1 MTEPSSAAGDA
12 PTLVRALG
20 AWDCTLLTIG
30 NVVGSAVFIAA
41 NIVPANVPH
50 AGWVI
55 AVWIAGGLLSLAG
68 ALTYAELGTMFPR
81 AGGPYQ
87 FLKEAYGPLFGF
99 LYGWTCFLV
108 ILCGAVAYLAVA
120 SAEML
125 GRYVP
130 AFLRAHEVFSL
141 QLAGAA
147 LSVNGNQL
155 GATLL
160 IVVLTAINYVGLR
173 PGVFIQ
179 NVSTVAKFAALVA
192 LIVLGFLATPLESPN
207 WTAPLAS
214 AHLLSGLGVA
224 MIAVFWAYDGWYCL
238 TYCGAEIR
246 DPERSLPRG
255 LLAGTATVMALYVLL
270 NLVYLR
276 ALPLK
281 ALGEAGGIAD
291 ASAGALLGSIGAP
304 LVSAGILASVLG
316 ALAVN
321 VLGNARVYLPMAQ
334 DGLFFS
340 ALARIHPTYRTPS
353 ACLVAQACWSIVLA
367 CTGRYDQI
375 GTYVTFAVFLFHA
388 AIGAAIFVLRR
399 QRPDAPR
406 PYRTWGYP
414 WTPAIFVLTSL
425 VFVAST
431 FFERPL
437 ESLLGLGLVALGL
450 PVYAWWSRR
459 RARERL
465 ALP

>member
-1 MTEPSSAAGDA
+1 MRGGAA

-20 AWDCTLLTIG
+20 AWDCTLLTVG
-30 NVVGSAVFIAA
+30 NVVGSAIFIAA
-41 NIVPANVPH
+41 SIVPASLPH

-68 ALTYAELGTMFPR
+68 ALCYAELGTMFPR

-108 ILCGAVAYLAVA
+108 ILCGAIAYLAVA

-125 GRYVP
+125 GRYIPV
-130 AFLRAHEVFSL
+130 FLRAHQVFSV
-141 QLAGAA
+141 QVAGSV
-147 LSVNGNQL
+147 LSINGNQL

-160 IVVLTAINYVGLR
+160 ILLLTAVNYVGLR
-173 PGVFIQ
+173 PGVAIQ
-179 NVSTVAKFAALVA
+179 NISTVAKFAALVA
-192 LIVLGFLATPLESPN
+192 LIVLGLNATPLESPN
-207 WTAPLAS
+207 WTAPLATS
-214 AHLLSGLGVA
+214 QLLSGLGVA

-238 TYCGAEIR
+238 TFCGAEVR
-246 DPERSLPRG
+246 EPQRSLPRG
-255 LLAGTATVMALYVLL
+255 LLTGTATVMALYVLL

-281 ALGEAGGIAD
+281 ALGEAHGIAD
-291 ASAGALLGSIGAP
+291 AAAGALLGSVGAP

-316 ALAVN
+316 ALATSI
-321 VLGNARVYLPMAQ
+321 LGNARVYLPMAQ

-340 ALARIHPTYRTPS
+340 ALARIHPKYRTPT
-353 ACLVAQACWSIVLA
+353 ACLVAQALWSIALA
-367 CTGRYDQI
+367 CTGRYEQI
-375 GTYVTFAVFLFHA
+375 GTYVTFGVFLFHA
-388 AIGAAIFVLRR
+388 ATGAAVVVLRR
-399 QRPDAPR
+399 RRPDAPR

-414 WTPAIFVLTSL
+414 WTPAVFVLTSL
-425 VFVAST
+425 VFVLST
-431 FFERPL
+431 LFERPL
-437 ESLLGLGLVALGL
+437 ESLWGLGLVALGL

-459 RARERL
+459 QRGAT
-465 ALP
+465 A